1 MTLQKAIDEYIAW
14 RRHHGAKFHT
24 QAKRLNCF
32 SRHVGKDTDCDR
44 VDRVDVLSYLAGHG
58 RLTLSRSEKYSFLDG
73 FYRYAISRGYAT
85 RSPLPPRESEPRPPK
100 PALPYVYSREELL
113 SLFGAIDRVCE
124 HARKLDA
131 ATMRALLLVLYGAGL
146 RFREAQ
152 AMTLEDVD
160 LPDAVLTIRETK
172 FYKSRL
178 VPIGL
183 QLVDALGTYAVRR
196 AERPLP
202 HGRASTF
209 LAYPHGTPVQW
220 HAARLAFTKVLRKA
234 GIHHDR
240 SSGRQTPRMHALR
253 HTAAVHRLIAWY
265 RQGADVQRLLLAL
278 STWLG
283 HAHLQDTQVYLS
295 MTPDLLHE
303 ASIRFDRHA
312 NGGRDE

>member
-1 MTLQKAIDEYIAW
+1 MILRKAIDEYVAW

-24 QAKRLNCF
+24 QAGRLNWF
-32 SRHVGKDTDCDR
+32 AKHAGKDIHCDA
-44 VDRVDVLSYLAGHG
+44 VDSADVLRFLAGRG
-58 RLTLSRSEKYSFLDG
+58 SLTRTRDGKYSTLAG
-73 FYRYAISRGYAT
+73 FYRYAISRGHAT
-85 RSPLPPRESEPRPPK
+85 RSPLPPRDSEPRPPK

-113 SLFGAIDRVCE
+113 RLFGAIERICE

-152 AMTLEDVD
+152 ALTLDDVN
-160 LPDAVLTIRETK
+160 LPNAVLTIRDSK

-178 VPIGL
+178 VPIGP

-209 LAYPHGTPVQW
+209 LAYPDGMPVQW
-220 HAARLAFTKVLRKA
+220 HAARLAFTKILREA

-240 SSGRQTPRMHALR
+240 GSGRQTPRMHALR
-253 HTAAVHRLIAWY
+253 HAAAVHRLIDWY
-265 RQGADVQRLLLAL
+265 RQGADVQRLLPAL

-283 HAHLQDTQVYLS
+283 HVDLHRTQVYLA
-295 MTPDLLHE
+295 MTPDLLYE
-303 ASIRFDRHA
+303 ASIRFDRHV